1 MSLWN
6 PYTFTVGGAPALLG
20 AAPPALRVMG
30 GQASAEQLAAA
41 RMVFSRFCAVAR
53 TSPVP
58 NPTEIGRLPDGSA
71 YRIVVVGAQ
80 AFMELHPVVDDKKLS
95 DEVRPGIW
103 FLDPDAGEPGAGNA
117 FFVLSPPGEG
127 LAQWTLARLTGWP
140 ALPVAGRAGPRG
152 SMATAKILTT
162 GIRAPEPA
170 EYFYPGMPQF
180 NGGRRLQQLG
190 GYVSMPIDAEGL
202 SALSFVGFDESHR
215 AMFLSGAVQSWDG
228 LYLYRSS
235 TPVNLDKTGAE
246 GSGIKPQYEEPPTYP
261 AISLALVGEI
271 YSPAASTWAE
281 SNGRQFLASASNGR
295 RIATLFTRQFD
306 RLPPF
311 AGDQY
316 KIVKDGGFMEAY
328 AADVSHKGTTYVRVD
343 ARTLPGVISGT
354 LRYRGVEADLKVFD
368 ARTGGAVV
376 TQRVP
381 GDSFAPGTPVL
392 MWWDAASEAGAY
404 SRSTGF
410 GIGVDYSAPVF
421 ILASYTLT
429 GAPGSYREECTFTL
443 GGEVSHAAEG
453 SQVTHEILGPFFSGS
468 ELLPLIART
477 EKSYESS
484 FRGQASGSIVG
495 VGLRG
500 GDTPPQRPEF
510 VDEATFDAAI
520 HTYEV
525 SGTHAMEY
533 RRTKNVQVGR
543 FGELRLIDEQT
554 TETAD
559 LYWRRFID
567 TWTGAPESNTGNSS
581 STYAWSVTRRAL
593 LVFDPELD
601 LLCYSEFGF
610 SGSGSAAYERT
621 GIGDDDVTYYLSPG
635 EPLPDLPRVRVVL
648 RCGGETRNFYTAVAG
663 AHDYSYRVAAAQL
676 HPMLGYPYGVPAV
689 HTADYLEDHN
699 AIGTSGMWTVPMV
712 AISDTIGTFADGT
725 PVMTTL
731 MDGAPIFSYFW
742 RPSPNMFVAQCST
755 RGSFPEPSRFLEAVQ
770 ATYVRSPDG
779 RGAYLR
785 LQCNPS
791 IPEAVRGF
799 APQTFVVDMRGL
811 HISPT
816 TAQLAAAGV
825 DLSMAGAF

>member
-6 PYTFTVGGAPALLG
+6 PYTFTIGGAPALLD
-20 AAPPALRVMG
+20 AAPPALRVMGG

-41 RMVFSRFCAVAR
+41 RMAFSRFCAVAR

-58 NPTEIGRLPDGSA
+58 NPTETGRLPDGSA

-80 AFMELHPVVDDKKLS
+80 ALMELHPVVGGKPLS

-103 FLDPDAGEPGAGNA
+103 FLDPAPGEPGAGNA

-127 LAQWTLARLTGWP
+127 LEQWTLARLTGWP
-140 ALPVAGRAGPRG
+140 ALPVAGRAGPRV
-152 SMATAKILTT
+152 SMATAKIMTT

-170 EYFYPGMPQF
+170 EYFYP
-180 NGGRRLQQLG
+180 NGGARLQQLG
-190 GYVSMPIDAEGL
+190 GYVSMTINAVGE
-202 SALSFVGFDESHR
+202 SAPSFVGFDENHR
-215 AMFLSGAVQSWDG
+215 AMFLSGGVLSRDG

-235 TPVNLDKTGAE
+235 TSVNLDKTGAE

-261 AISLALVGEI
+261 AISLTLVSEI
-271 YSPAASTWAE
+271 YQPAVSTWAE
-281 SNGRQFLASASNGR
+281 SNGRQLLAVASNGR

-316 KIVKDGGFMEAY
+316 TIVKGGGLMEAY
-328 AADVSHKGTTYVRVD
+328 TTDVSYKGTTYVRVD
-343 ARTLPGVISGT
+343 ARTLPGVINGALT
-354 LRYRGVEADLKVFD
+354 YRGVEADLKVFD
-368 ARTGGAVV
+368 TRTGEAVV
-376 TQRVP
+376 AQREP
-381 GDSFAPGTPVL
+381 SDSFVPGTPVL

-404 SRSTGF
+404 SKSTGF
-410 GIGVDYSAPVF
+410 GVGVDYSAPVF
-421 ILASYTLT
+421 VLTSYSLT
-429 GAPGSYREECTFTL
+429 GTPGSYREDCTFAL
-443 GGEVSHAAEG
+443 DGEVSHSAQG
-453 SQVTHEILGPFFSGS
+453 SQTTHEILGPFFSGS
-468 ELLPLIART
+468 ELLPLIAKT

-484 FRGQASGSIVG
+484 FRGHASGSIKG
-495 VGLRG
+495 FGLRG

-533 RRTKNVQVGR
+533 KRTKNVQVGR
-543 FGELRLIDEQT
+543 FGELRLIDERT

-567 TWTGAPESNTGNSS
+567 AWTGAPESSTGNSS
-581 STYAWSVTRRAL
+581 SAYAWSVTRRAL

-621 GIGDDDVTYYLSPG
+621 GVGDDDVTYYLSPG
-635 EPLPDLPRVRVVL
+635 EPLPDLPRVRIVL
-648 RCGGETRNFYTAVAG
+648 RCGGETKYFDTAVAE
-663 AHDYSYRVAAAQL
+663 ASHDYSHRVAAAQL
-676 HPMLGYPYGVPAV
+676 HPMLGYPYGAPAV

-712 AISDTIGTFADGT
+712 AISDAIRAFADGT
-725 PVMTTL
+725 PVTTAL
-731 MDGAPIFSYFW
+731 MDGVPVFGYFW
-742 RPSPNMFVAQCST
+742 RPSPNAFVAQCST

-791 IPEAVRGF
+791 IPETVRGF

-811 HISPT
+811 HTSPT
-816 TAQLAAAGV
+816 TAQLASAGV